1 VTVGRASVGAAL
13 AGAALSLSLVSGCAL
28 LAAPPAE
35 PGKAMLNKMPAQVPQ
50 RAAGAAV
57 LLVLPPQTT
66 PPYDT
71 TLMAYTV
78 KPYEVAYFSQHEW
91 AATPT
96 DMLQP
101 LIVRTLE
108 HTGSFKA
115 VVVPAYT
122 GPYSYALRTEVQEL
136 IADFSAAPAALQLT
150 LRLQLTEGATGRVV
164 AVKDI
169 RIREPLQDQT
179 PNTRIVAANEAVAK
193 VLLELATFVLERTN

>member
-1 VTVGRASVGAAL
+1 MTVRRARVGAAL
-13 AGAALSLSLVSGCAL
+13 AGAAVLLSVSGCAL
-28 LAAPPAE
+28 LAPGPAE
-35 PGKAMLNKMPAQVPQ
+35 PGKAMLNKMPAEVPQ
-50 RAAGAAV
+50 RVAGALV
-57 LLVLPPQTT
+57 LLVLPPRTT

-71 TLMAYTV
+71 TQMAYTV

-108 HTGSFKA
+108 HTRSFRA

-136 IADFSAAPAALQLT
+136 IADFSAAPAALHFT
-150 LRLQLTEGATGRVV
+150 LRLQLTEGAAGRVV
-164 AVKDI
+164 AVRDI
-169 RIREPLQDQT
+169 SIREPLQDQT
-179 PNTRIVAANEAVAK
+179 PSTRIVAANEAVAK
-193 VLLELATFVLERTN
+193 ALRELATFVLERTN